1 MPRRSWTL
9 EAAREMFP
17 EVQQRTERAALE
29 VESLF
34 ADRDAHPEGSKAR
47 AAVEDRIEAIV
58 SRWMREMEALGV
70 EVKGLWRID
79 FDSGSGYYC
88 WKWPESELA
97 YFRGH
102 DEGFDGRM
110 RIQ

>member
-1 MPRRSWTL
+1 MARRSWTL

-17 EVQQRTERAALE
+17 EVRKRTERAALE

-34 ADRDAHPEGSKAR
+34 GDRNAQPEGSEAR
-47 AAVEDRIEAIV
+47 AAVEDRIESIV

-70 EVKGLWRID
+70 EVKGLWLID

-88 WKWPESELA
+88 WKWPEQELA

-102 DEGFDGRM
+102 DDGFAGRM